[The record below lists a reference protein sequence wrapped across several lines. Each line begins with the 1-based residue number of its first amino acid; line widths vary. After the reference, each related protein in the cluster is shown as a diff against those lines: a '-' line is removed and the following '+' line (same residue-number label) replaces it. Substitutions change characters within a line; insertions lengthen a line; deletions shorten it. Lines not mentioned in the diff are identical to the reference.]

1 MPATLSPRLPGN
13 TTTLEVAARKICVVV
28 PTYNNAGTLAT
39 VIEQVLLYCRNVYVV
54 NDGST
59 DSTSDV
65 LNRYPTIT
73 TISYPH
79 NAGKG
84 WALRQGFAAAVNDG
98 FDYAITLDSD
108 GQHFA
113 QDIPALVA
121 MLAQTGPCLIIGA
134 RNMQQAGVP
143 RKSSFGNKFSNFWF
157 WIETGYYIP
166 DTQSGYRLYP
176 IRQLRNLHFFTRKF
190 EFEIEVIVRA
200 AWQGIKVISTPVQV
214 YYASGEER
222 ITHFRPFTDFTRISL
237 LNTALV
243 IMRIIYQ
250 LPQAGLRKLLGS
262 TVKVIAG
269 GTVAANR

>member
-1 MPATLSPRLPGN
+1 MLVTSLPRVPDNATAAEL
-13 TTTLEVAARKICVVV
+13 AARKICVII

-39 VIEQVLLYCRNVYVV
+39 VIEQVQLYCRDVYVV

-59 DSTSDV
+59 DGTGEI
-65 LNRYPTIT
+65 LTHYPTVT
-73 TISYPH
+73 VISYPR

-121 MLAQTGPCLIIGA
+121 MLARTGPCLVIGA

-143 RKSSFGNKFSNFWF
+143 RKSSFGNTFSNFWF
-157 WIETGYYIP
+157 WVETGYNVP

-176 IRQLRNLHFFTRKF
+176 IRQLRDLRFFTRKF

-200 AWQGIKVISTPVQV
+200 AWQGVRVVSTPVSV
-214 YYASGEER
+214 YYATGTER
-222 ITHFRPFTDFTRISL
+222 ITHFRPFADFTRISL

-243 IMRIIYQ
+243 TLRIGYQ
-250 LPQAGLRKLLGS
+250 LPRAGLRRLLGRAE
-262 TVKVIAG
+262 KM
-269 GTVAANR
+269 AA

>member
-1 MPATLSPRLPGN
+1 M
-13 TTTLEVAARKICVVV
+13 RKICVII
-28 PTYNNAGTLAT
+28 PTYNNASTLAT
-39 VIEQVLLYCRNVYVV
+39 VIEQVQPYCHNVYVV

-59 DSTSDV
+59 DSTGDI
-65 LNRYPTIT
+65 LARYPTIT
-73 TISYPH
+73 IIAYPR

-84 WALRQGFAAAVNDG
+84 WALQQGFAAAVNDG

-121 MLAQTGPCLIIGA
+121 TLAQTGPCLVIGA
-134 RNMQQAGVP
+134 RNMQQEGVP

-157 WIETGYYIP
+157 WVETGYNVP

-176 IRQLRNLHFFTRKF
+176 IRQLRGLHFFTRKF

-200 AWQGIKVISTPVQV
+200 AWQGIAVVSTPVKV
-214 YYASGEER
+214 YYATGIER
-222 ITHFRPFTDFTRISL
+222 VTHFRPFTDFTRISL

-243 IMRIIYQ
+243 ILRIMYQ
-250 LPQAGLRKLLGS
+250 LPRAGLRKLLGRVES
-262 TVKVIAG
+262 TVA
-269 GTVAANR
+269 